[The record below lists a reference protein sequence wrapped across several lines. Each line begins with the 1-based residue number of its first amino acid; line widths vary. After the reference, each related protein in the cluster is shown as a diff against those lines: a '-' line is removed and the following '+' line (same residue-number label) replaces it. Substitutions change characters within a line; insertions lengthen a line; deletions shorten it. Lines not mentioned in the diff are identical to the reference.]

1 MNENAEKSIDK
12 TVTCNRNNSSVSRRF
27 NFLTI
32 NVPANSPSKNKT
44 VVADEAPRKEIFNP
58 FTAFKLLRHPF
69 ILMSSIAAGLFFGA
83 IFATEA
89 YYLMNLVIH
98 MV

>member
-1 MNENAEKSIDK
+1 MKKYDAQLPTLNENAEKSIDK

-32 NVPANSPSKNKT
+32 NAPANSPSKNKT
-44 VVADEAPRKEIFNP
+44 VVADEEPRKEIFNP

-69 ILMSSIAAGLFFGA
+69 ILM
-83 IFATEA
+83 
-89 YYLMNLVIH
+89 
-98 MV
+98 